1 MIQPFDAENVRKHMP
16 KSTRF
21 VPPEPRKPLLFR
33 CKTIHFGSKT
43 GQTFVDHKD
52 SPTKAAWKKRHRV
65 RGTLGD
71 LETASGLANN
81 VLWNKTTISASIK
94 DINSRQN
101 KYKLVVKKNR
111 ASSK

>member
-1 MIQPFDAENVRKHMP
+1 MEVALHPSTQPDKRLTA
-16 KSTRF
+16 RF
-21 VPPEPRKPLLFR
+21 PS
-33 CKTIHFGSKT
+33 KTIHFGSKT

-81 VLWNKTTISASIK
+81 VLWNKTTISASVR
-94 DINSRQN
+94 DMNSKQS
-101 KYKLVVKKNR
+101 KYKFVVKKNR